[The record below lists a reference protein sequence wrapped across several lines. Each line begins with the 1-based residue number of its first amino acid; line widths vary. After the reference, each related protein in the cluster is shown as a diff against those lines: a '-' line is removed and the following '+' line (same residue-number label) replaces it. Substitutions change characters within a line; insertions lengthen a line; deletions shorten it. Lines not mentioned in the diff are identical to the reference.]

1 MKMTLNKVK
10 IERERWGKNEGK
22 HKGVISFFS
31 DHAEVEFNLT
41 DDHIKRIF
49 ELALGRLTEVSQE
62 ISDELM
68 ADVIESMPRID

>member
-1 MKMTLNKVK
+1 MKMILNKLK
-10 IERERWGKNEGK
+10 IERERWGKKEGEYN
-22 HKGVISFFS
+22 GTISFYS

-49 ELALGRLTEVSQE
+49 ELALGKLTEVSQE

-68 ADVIESMPRID
+68 ADVIESMPKID

>member
-1 MKMTLNKVK
+1 MKMTLNNVK

-22 HKGVISFFS
+22 YKGVISFYS
-31 DHAEVEFNLT
+31 DHANVEFNLT